1 MSQPTFESAVV
12 SMRCLVA
19 KPGDS
24 FEWHSHPFEE
34 FTLVTDD
41 EAVIG
46 HGGVKQTMSANTLCF
61 YHRGVQHGGWCL
73 QKQRPK
79 FWVVHFSLGEKTHLP
94 VFQPANSD
102 ARARIWQLSPEQ
114 AETFKW
120 FFLHLLNERLN
131 DRNCCGLAES
141 CWLSL
146 LLVSVQRWADGE
158 TAANPALTGIK
169 PELVQLWHLVN
180 SSVDKPDEFTR
191 QIRLL

>member
-79 FWVVHFSLGEKTHLP
+79 FWVVHFSLVEKTHLP

-120 FFLHLLNERLN
+120 LFLHLW
-131 DRNCCGLAES
+131 RNGCQPGLDGHQTGVGAALAS
-141 CWLSL
+141 RQL
-146 LLVSVQRWADGE
+146 LG
-158 TAANPALTGIK
+158 
-169 PELVQLWHLVN
+169 
-180 SSVDKPDEFTR
+180 
-191 QIRLL
+191 